1 MKKKILWITGTCFF
15 DVDENVVP
23 KVSKLYD
30 LYWVVLRQSV
40 SFYSL
45 EYIRN
50 FMRQNEVKGYV
61 SNLGK
66 MSSFRAFKNY
76 LSMI

>member
-1 MKKKILWITGTCFF
+1 MFF

-45 EYIRN
+45 DIFVILCDR
-50 FMRQNEVKGYV
+50 MK
-61 SNLGK
+61 L
-66 MSSFRAFKNY
+66 RAMFQ
-76 LSMI
+76 I